1 MSEGDIR
8 NKGKTVLSEYLDKEK
23 NIEIIEKNIYN
34 ISLEKKTFRNFY
46 LETLYEVCYFL
57 NVYNI
62 KKVNSDL
69 KDKKI
74 LWNNDEFLDEKNKQK
89 EKDDFLTN
97 PFEVEE
103 GIEKCDRCGSKRT
116 YSISK
121 QVRSADEGFSTFSHC
136 LDCNKRWRNN

>member
-1 MSEGDIR
+1 MTDSEIR
-8 NKGKTVLSEYLDKEK
+8 NKEKTVLTEYLDKEK

-34 ISLEKKTFRNFY
+34 ISLEKKTFKNFY

-57 NVYNI
+57 NQYNI

>member
-34 ISLEKKTFRNFY
+34 ISLEKKTFKNFY

>member
-1 MSEGDIR
+1 MNEVVNR
-8 NKGKTVLSEYLDKEK
+8 NKGKQILSEYLDKEK

-34 ISLEKKTFRNFY
+34 FSLEKASFQNVY
-46 LETLYEVCYFL
+46 LESLYEVCYFL
-57 NVYNI
+57 IANNI
-62 KKVNSDL
+62 KKVNNDL

-74 LWNNDEFLDEKNKQK
+74 LWNNDEFEDERKKQI
-89 EKDDFLTN
+89 EKDEFLTN

-121 QVRSADEGFSTFSHC
+121 QFRSADEGFSTFSHC

>member
-1 MSEGDIR
+1 MTDSEIR
-8 NKGKTVLSEYLDKEK
+8 NKGKTVLTEYLDKEK

-34 ISLEKKTFRNFY
+34 ISLEKKTFKNFY

-57 NVYNI
+57 NQYDI
-62 KKVNSDL
+62 KKVNSNL

>member
-1 MSEGDIR
+1 MSEIELR
-8 NKGKTVLSEYLDKEK
+8 NKGKTVLAEYLDKEK

-34 ISLEKKTFRNFY
+34 ISLEKKCFTNYY

-57 NVYNI
+57 TTHNL
-62 KKVNSDL
+62 KKINSDL
-69 KDKKI
+69 KDKKV
-74 LWNNDEFLDEKNKQK
+74 LWANDEFLDEKNKQK
-89 EKDDFLTN
+89 EKDEFLTN

>member
-1 MSEGDIR
+1 MDNSELR
-8 NKGKTVLSEYLDKEK
+8 NKGKTVLAEYLDKEK

-34 ISLEKKTFRNFY
+34 ISFEKKSFKNFY

-57 NVYNI
+57 NQYNI

>member
-1 MSEGDIR
+1 MTDSEIR
-8 NKGKTVLSEYLDKEK
+8 NKGKTVLTEYLDKEK

-34 ISLEKKTFRNFY
+34 ISLEKKTFKNFY

-57 NVYNI
+57 NQYNI

>member
-1 MSEGDIR
+1 MTDSEIR
-8 NKGKTVLSEYLDKEK
+8 NKGKTVLTEYLDKEK

-34 ISLEKKTFRNFY
+34 ISLEKKTFKNFY

-57 NVYNI
+57 NQYDI

>member
-1 MSEGDIR
+1 MSEIEIR
-8 NKGKTVLSEYLDKEK
+8 NKGKQILSDYLDKEK

-34 ISLEKKTFRNFY
+34 FYIEKGSNKDIYFD
-46 LETLYEVCYFL
+46 TLYEVCYSL
-57 NVYNI
+57 ITQNI
-62 KKVNSDL
+62 KKINSDL

-74 LWNNDEFLDEKNKQK
+74 LWNNDEFEDEKKKQK
-89 EKDDFLTN
+89 EKDEFLTN

>member
-1 MSEGDIR
+1 MSEIELR

-34 ISLEKKTFRNFY
+34 ISLQKKCFANYY
-46 LETLYEVCYFL
+46 LQTLYEVCYFL
-57 NVYNI
+57 TTYNL
-62 KKVNSDL
+62 KKINSDL
-69 KDKKI
+69 KDNKV

-89 EKDDFLTN
+89 EKDEFLTN

>member
-1 MSEGDIR
+1 MSEIDIR

-23 NIEIIEKNIYN
+23 NIEIIENNIYQL
-34 ISLEKKTFRNFY
+34 SLEKKSFNNIYF
-46 LETLYEVCYFL
+46 ETLYEVCYFL
-57 NVYNI
+57 NIHNI
-62 KKVNSDL
+62 KKVNTDL
-69 KDKKI
+69 KNKKVM
-74 LWNNDEFLDEKNKQK
+74 WNNEEFLDEKNKQK

-97 PFEVEE
+97 PFDVEE
-103 GIEKCDRCGSKRT
+103 GIEKCNKCGSKRT